1 MGGPRSSTPTRAAS
15 SPATTSPACC
25 TPMGLP
31 SAWTAAAALPIT
43 SSSNGSGAV
52 SSTRRSTSKPTRT
65 WPRRGKVSPPTSSST
80 TTNDCTRRWLTA
92 PRARSS
98 TKQRHLPIR
107 RGGKTLARAQHYQHN
122 EMQTWAGFLT
132 LQSPDRCLED
142 RVHLT
147 QLYRLRQL
155 YYPYRTWTVEYWRS
169 RVSPFQALS
178 EVRQHQQ
185 I

>member
-1 MGGPRSSTPTRAAS
+1 
-15 SPATTSPACC
+15 
-25 TPMGLP
+25 MGLP

-98 TKQRHLPIR
+98 TKRRHLPVR

-122 EMQTWAGFLT
+122 EMQTWAGFPT
-132 LQSPDRCLED
+132 LRSPDRCLED
-142 RVHLT
+142 RVHLSRHST
-147 QLYRLRQL
+147 LLWNPCLSIDKIRARL
-155 YYPYRTWTVEYWRS
+155 VHHS
-169 RVSPFQALS
+169 RALATHPPLVPS
-178 EVRQHQQ
+178 NSRYLGCPTTMTGHFLF
-185 I
+185 

>member
-1 MGGPRSSTPTRAAS
+1 
-15 SPATTSPACC
+15 
-25 TPMGLP
+25 MGLP

-122 EMQTWAGFLT
+122 EMQTWAGFPT
-132 LQSPDRCLED
+132 LGSPDHCLED
-142 RVHLT
+142 RVHLKDIASAPAPVSGA
-147 QLYRLRQL
+147 QIAGKVLRQL
-155 YYPYRTWTVEYWRS
+155 TLKVGQLCRRLI
-169 RVSPFQALS
+169 PFT
-178 EVRQHQQ
+178 
-185 I
+185 

>member
-1 MGGPRSSTPTRAAS
+1 
-15 SPATTSPACC
+15 
-25 TPMGLP
+25 MGLP

-80 TTNDCTRRWLTA
+80 TTNDCIRRWLTA
-92 PRARSS
+92 PPARSS
-98 TKQRHLPIR
+98 TKQRHLPVR

-132 LQSPDRCLED
+132 LRSPDRCLED

-147 QLYRLRQL
+147 RLARLGLLGKIQRPVITL
-155 YYPYRTWTVEYWRS
+155 GAVPLTSMPATPLFWRLGGDIG
-169 RVSPFQALS
+169 PIIPLLA
-178 EVRQHQQ
+178 
-185 I
+185 